1 MLPQCPVRAVDIDM
15 NPASGE
21 FANEPGKH
29 IALQRYGIA
38 DFVAYLAIPRARAQV
53 HRRRKSGRDCGC
65 AV

>member
-1 MLPQCPVRAVDIDM
+1 MPQQCPAPAVDIDI

-21 FANEPGKH
+21 FANEAEKH

-38 DFVAYLAIPRARAQV
+38 DFVAYLASPPPRARVSSPAQ
-53 HRRRKSGRDCGC
+53 SARDGGC